1 MDKSKKTRFFS
12 FLFFIA
18 FSGYCQVNH
27 SAQPKW
33 AIVPTTPTQVVVA
46 PSGTANVQY
55 QVTNNTAVTRT
66 LTIKPLSGVT
76 QVKNSAAECSIP
88 FTLASK
94 AHCLLTLRING
105 AQVPAN
111 GLHEGPVVCKTQGSG
126 ADLFLCS
133 QPSQANTLQVTVMNQ
148 SIQLNLTGSPLT
160 LVAGGG
166 SGNITVTNQSGEIAL
181 NVAAVLT
188 GTALNGH
195 VVQDASQC
203 VSLLPG
209 QSCNLVFTPDN
220 TVIPATLIT
229 IRGTNTL
236 PVMGSIAVNA
246 SPQANISISGSSTL
260 TLNTNGTTGIL
271 TITNNSLTLVAQ
283 NIAPDFSATALAGN
297 VSVTANTCA
306 NVPPGGSCTITFAPG
321 GNPVVPTN
329 FPIQGTNTTA
339 VNGTIGINAHAY
351 ITNGNTSLVIQCSV
365 DTSTGVLSGCGD
377 SGAAGLVV
385 PGGIALNPSGILAYV
400 TNENTS
406 IVSLCEVDPDSGA
419 LSLCVNT
426 GAAFTVPTG
435 IVINAA
441 GTIAYVVN
449 ESNNDVTQCDI
460 NPVLANC
467 ADSGAV
473 GLFAPYNMAIH
484 PIGDFAYIT
493 VVSDITQCSISLVTG
508 ALQACSNYA
517 DPLLNFPQGIAVNA
531 AGTIAY
537 VANGGDNTV
546 LACQIDPNTRL
557 ITSCTNTGGA
567 GFNFPREMA
576 LNSSN
581 DAAYI
586 VNTNGNSVTRCDI
599 DNGINFINCVDSG
612 ATGLAGPLG
621 ITIR

>member
-1 MDKSKKTRFFS
+1 MFFS
-12 FLFFIA
+12 V
-18 FSGYCQVNH
+18 FSVYCQVNH

-33 AIVPTTPTQVVVA
+33 TLLPTTPTQVVVA
-46 PSGTANVQY
+46 PNGTANVQY

-94 AHCLLTLRING
+94 GHCLLTLRING

-126 ADLFLCS
+126 IDPFLCS
-133 QPSQANTLQVTVMNQ
+133 QPSEANSLKVTVMNQ
-148 SIQLNLTGSPLT
+148 SIQLNLTGSPLV

-166 SGNITVTNQSGEIAL
+166 SGNITVTNQSGRTAL
-181 NVAAVLT
+181 NVAAALT
-188 GTALNGH
+188 GTALDGH

-203 VSLLPG
+203 VSLAPG

-236 PVMGSIAVNA
+236 PVMGSIAINA
-246 SPQANISISGSSTL
+246 QPQANISISGSSTL
-260 TLNTNGTTGIL
+260 ALNTNGTTGIL

-283 NIAPDFSATALAGN
+283 NIVPDFSATALAGN
-297 VSVTANTCA
+297 VTVTNNNCI
-306 NVPPGGSCTITFAPG
+306 NVPPGGSCTITFAPE
-321 GNPVVPTN
+321 GNPVVPTS
-329 FPIQGTNTTA
+329 FPIQGSNTTA
-339 VNGTIGINAHAY
+339 VNGTIGIDAHAY

-365 DTSTGVLSGCGD
+365 NTSTGALDNCAD

-385 PGGIALNPSGILAYV
+385 PGGIALNPSGDLAYV

-406 IVSLCEVDPDSGA
+406 IVSLCEVNPDTGA
-419 LSLCVNT
+419 LSLCANT
-426 GAAFTVPTG
+426 GASFTVPTG

-460 NPVLANC
+460 NPTTGVLANC
-467 ADSGAV
+467 VDSGAT
-473 GLFAPYNMAIH
+473 GLFTPYNMAIH
-484 PIGDFAYIT
+484 PAGDFAYIT
-493 VVSDITQCSISLVTG
+493 VISEITQCSINPATG
-508 ALQACSNYA
+508 ALQACSNYV
-517 DPLLNFPQGIAVNA
+517 DPLLNTPQGIAVNA

-537 VANGGDNTV
+537 VANGGNDTV
-546 LACQIDPNTRL
+546 LACQIDQNTRL
-557 ITSCTNTGGA
+557 ITSCANTGGVN
-567 GFNFPREMA
+567 FNFAREIA

-586 VNTNGNSVTRCDI
+586 VNSNGNSVTRCDI
-599 DNGINFINCVDSG
+599 DNGINFINCVGSG